1 MSWGKLARA
10 AGNFL
15 ERETQ
20 SRAHRHRM
28 TDGRDYTIAELLN
41 HPNNRDQQLSE
52 SGIRANL
59 KAGITDLTGVF
70 QRAERRPPK
79 PGSRPINTA
88 FARKGMP
95 L

>member
-1 MSWGKLARA
+1 MSWGKLARV
-10 AGNFL
+10 AGNL
-15 ERETQ
+15 MERETQ
-20 SRAHRHRM
+20 GRAQVHRM
-28 TDGRDYTIAELLN
+28 SDGRDYTIAELLS
-41 HPNNRDQQLSE
+41 HRNNRDQQLSA

-59 KAGITDLTGVF
+59 KAGITDLTRVF